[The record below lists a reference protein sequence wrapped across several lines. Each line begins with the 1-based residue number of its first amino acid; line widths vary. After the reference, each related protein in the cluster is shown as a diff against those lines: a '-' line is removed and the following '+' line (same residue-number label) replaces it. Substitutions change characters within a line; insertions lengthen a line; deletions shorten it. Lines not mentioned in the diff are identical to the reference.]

1 VQPLHHARE
10 GRDPSRLTRP
20 ALYIPHMAL
29 EDELAKLTRRR
40 RGVGR
45 PPGQGRGVAFGFA
58 AIGLGLLVL
67 VLGLIALSSLARTGP
82 NEVGVVYNGG
92 PLDKKTQRQFIP
104 PASGLTWTGWLS
116 QDPRLYPSEGSPRRY
131 IITSDPGRGDRV
143 GVDELRIPTAD
154 GIDVGLEAKI
164 SFTTGFTGQPGDQLL
179 RQFDARFGN
188 RTYPV
193 PGGGQRLH
201 PWEGDD
207 GFGAFLDTEFRP
219 VLDNAL
225 RETIGR
231 FRCDELVSSCALL
244 SNKGG
249 SLDQKSGA
257 KTNANLVAVQQ
268 AIGGALNDDLS
279 SNLGGKYF
287 RNVQVVVSAVR
298 LPERVQD
305 AVNDAQAQFAEVN
318 KANADLQKAR
328 IRKKVNDTLGRSYD
342 NCPACAEI
350 DALKSIPSNV
360 TAISLGGGG
369 SLALNANKK

>member
-1 VQPLHHARE
+1 
-10 GRDPSRLTRP
+10 
-20 ALYIPHMAL
+20 MAL

-40 RGVGR
+40 GGPGKPRGERGVGFA
-45 PPGQGRGVAFGFA
+45 VAS
-58 AIGLGLLVL
+58 IGIALLLVIVGL
-67 VLGLIALSSLARTGP
+67 VALSAFARTGP

-92 PLDKKTQRQFIP
+92 PLDKKTQRQLIP

-131 IITSDPGRGDRV
+131 IITSTPGRGDRV
-143 GVDELRIPTAD
+143 GVDDLRVPTAD

-164 SFTTGFTGQPGDQLL
+164 SFTTGFTGQENDALVKE
-179 RQFDARFGN
+179 FDARFGN

-193 PGGGQRLH
+193 PGQAGRLH
-201 PWEGDD
+201 PWEGDE

-225 RETIGR
+225 RETLGR

-249 SLDQKSGA
+249 ALDQKSGA
-257 KTNANLVAVQQ
+257 ATNQNLVEVQK
-268 AIGGALNDDLS
+268 AIGAALNTDLS
-279 SNLGGKYF
+279 QNLGGQYF
-287 RNVQVVVSAVR
+287 KSVQVVVSAVR
-298 LPERVQD
+298 LPDRVQQ
-305 AVNDAQAQFAEVN
+305 AVNEAQAQFAEVN

-328 IRKKVNDTLGRSYD
+328 IRKQVNDTLGRSYE

-350 DALKSIPSNV
+350 DALKSIPATVN
-360 TAISLGGGG
+360 AISLGGGG
-369 SLALNANKK
+369 SIALNSNKK

>member
-1 VQPLHHARE
+1 
-10 GRDPSRLTRP
+10 
-20 ALYIPHMAL
+20 MAL
-29 EDELAKLTRRR
+29 EDELAKLTRRK
-40 RGVGR
+40 GGPGR
-45 PPGQGRGVAFGFA
+45 PPGQGRGVGFA
-58 AIGLGLLVL
+58 IGAIGLGLLVVVLAL
-67 VLGLIALSSLARTGP
+67 VALSSLARTGP

-92 PLDKKTQRQFIP
+92 PLDKKTQRQLIP
-104 PASGLTWTGWLS
+104 PSSGLTWTGWLS

-143 GVDELRIPTAD
+143 GVDDLRVPTAD

-164 SFTTGFTGQPGDQLL
+164 SFTTGFTGLADDKLIKE
-179 RQFDARFGN
+179 FDARFGN

-193 PGGGQRLH
+193 PGAGNRLH
-201 PWEGDD
+201 PWEGDE

-231 FRCDELVSSCALL
+231 FRCEQLVSSCALL
-244 SNKGG
+244 SNRGG
-249 SLDQKSGA
+249 QLDQRSGD

-268 AIGGALNDDLS
+268 AIAKALNDDLS
-279 SNLGGKYF
+279 GNLGQQYF
-287 RNVQVVVSAVR
+287 KNVQVVVSAVK
-298 LPERVQD
+298 LPDRVQT
-305 AVNDAQAQFAEVN
+305 AVNEAQAQFAEVN

-328 IRKKVNDTLGRSYD
+328 IRKKVNDTLGRSYE

-369 SLALNANKK
+369 SIALNGSKR

>member
-1 VQPLHHARE
+1 
-10 GRDPSRLTRP
+10 
-20 ALYIPHMAL
+20 MAL

-40 RGVGR
+40 GGVGR
-45 PPGQGRGVAFGFA
+45 PPGQNRGVAFGVG
-58 AIGLGLLVL
+58 AIGVGLLVIILAL
-67 VLGLIALSSLARTGP
+67 VALSSLARTGP

-92 PLDKKTQRQFIP
+92 PLDKKTQRQLIP

-131 IITSDPGRGDRV
+131 IITSTPGRGDRV
-143 GVDELRIPTAD
+143 GVDDLRVPTAD

-164 SFTTGFTGQPGDQLL
+164 SFTTGFTGQDDDKLVKE
-179 RQFDARFGN
+179 FDARFGN

-193 PGGGQRLH
+193 PGQAGRLH
-201 PWEGDD
+201 PWEGDE

-257 KTNANLVAVQQ
+257 ATNANLVAVQK
-268 AIGGALNDDLS
+268 AIGDALNDDLS
-279 SNLGGKYF
+279 SNLGGSYF
-287 RNVQVVVSAVR
+287 KSVQVVVSAVK
-298 LPERVQD
+298 LPDRVQA

-328 IRKKVNDTLGRSYD
+328 IRKRVNDALGASYR

-350 DALKSIPSNV
+350 DALKSIPANV

-369 SLALNANKK
+369 SIALNSSKK

>member
-1 VQPLHHARE
+1 
-10 GRDPSRLTRP
+10 
-20 ALYIPHMAL
+20 MAL

-40 RGVGR
+40 GGVGR
-45 PPGQGRGVAFGFA
+45 PTGQNRGVAFGVA
-58 AIGLGLLVL
+58 AIGIGVL
-67 VLGLIALSSLARTGP
+67 VIIFGLIALSSLARTGP

-92 PLDKKTQRQFIP
+92 PLDKKDQRQLIP
-104 PASGLTWTGWLS
+104 PSSGLTWTGWLS
-116 QDPRLYPSEGSPRRY
+116 QDPRVYPSEGSPRRY
-131 IITSDPGRGDRV
+131 ILTSDPGRGDRV
-143 GVDELRIPTAD
+143 GVDDLRVPSAD

-164 SFTTGFTGQPGDQLL
+164 SFTTAFTGMPDDALM
-179 RQFDARFGN
+179 REFDARFGN

-193 PGGGQRLH
+193 PGQAGRLH
-201 PWEGDD
+201 PWEGDE

-225 RETIGR
+225 RESIGR
-231 FRCDELVSSCALL
+231 FRCEQLVSSCALL

-249 SLDQKSGA
+249 SLDERSGD
-257 KTNANLVAVQQ
+257 KTNANLVAVQK
-268 AIGGALNDDLS
+268 AIGDALNQDLS
-279 SNLGGKYF
+279 SNLGGQYF
-287 RNVQVVVSAVR
+287 RNVTVVVSAVR

-350 DALKSIPSNV
+350 DALKSIPANV

-369 SLALNANKK
+369 SIALNSSKK

>member
-1 VQPLHHARE
+1 
-10 GRDPSRLTRP
+10 
-20 ALYIPHMAL
+20 MAL

-40 RGVGR
+40 GNVGR
-45 PPGQGRGVAFGFA
+45 SPGQGRGVGFGSA
-58 AIGLGLLVL
+58 AIGVGLRGLVL
-67 VLGLIALSSLARTGP
+67 ALIALSSLSRTGP

-143 GVDELRIPTAD
+143 GVDELRVPTAD

-164 SFTTGFTGQPGDQLL
+164 SFTTGFTGAPNDTLVK
-179 RQFDARFGN
+179 QFDARFGN

-193 PGGGQRLH
+193 PSGGERLH

-244 SNKGG
+244 SNRGG
-249 SLDQKSGA
+249 SLDQRSGA
-257 KTNANLVAVQQ
+257 KTNANLVAVQ
-268 AIGGALNDDLS
+268 
-279 SNLGGKYF
+279 
-287 RNVQVVVSAVR
+287 
-298 LPERVQD
+298 
-305 AVNDAQAQFAEVN
+305 
-318 KANADLQKAR
+318 KAN
-328 IRKKVNDTLGRSYD
+328 
-342 NCPACAEI
+342 
-350 DALKSIPSNV
+350 
-360 TAISLGGGG
+360 GGGLEEG
-369 SLALNANKK
+369 PPSKPGGPAFPRATGVRSARRVAP

>member
-1 VQPLHHARE
+1 
-10 GRDPSRLTRP
+10 
-20 ALYIPHMAL
+20 MAL

-40 RGVGR
+40 GGVGR
-45 PPGQGRGVAFGFA
+45 PPGPSHGVAIGVA
-58 AIGLGLLVL
+58 AIGIGLLVIIAAL
-67 VLGLIALSSLARTGP
+67 VALGSLSRTGP

-92 PLDKKTQRQFIP
+92 PLDKKTQRQLIP

-131 IITSDPGRGDRV
+131 IITSTPGRGDRV
-143 GVDELRIPTAD
+143 GVDDLRVPTAD

-164 SFTTGFTGQPGDQLL
+164 SFTTGFTGQPDDALVKE
-179 RQFDARFGN
+179 FDARFGN

-193 PGGGQRLH
+193 PGQTGRLH
-201 PWEGDD
+201 PWEGDE

-249 SLDQKSGA
+249 SLDQRSGA
-257 KTNANLVAVQQ
+257 KTNANLVAVQK
-268 AIGGALNDDLS
+268 AIGDALNDDLS
-279 SNLGGKYF
+279 SNLGGSYF
-287 RNVQVVVSAVR
+287 KSVQVVVSAVR
-298 LPERVQD
+298 LPDRVQT

-328 IRKKVNDTLGRSYD
+328 IRKKVNDALGRSYK

-350 DALKSIPSNV
+350 DALKSIPANV

-369 SLALNANKK
+369 SIALNSSKK